1 MKTHDPELEQFK
13 RSVDLVEYS
22 RRTGYE
28 LRPNDG
34 AVGLAVLDHPNRDR
48 IVVGRHAD
56 GPWIYASV
64 PDYAL
69 RPLGEPAAHALS
81 RLRHCIDRATDK
93 GTIVEFVQERDWT
106 ARRAEVPLD
115 LVRERLREFRATGV
129 ALDFEG
135 PLRAPASAEGR
146 ERFARSS
153 SEVVGP
159 TSPPELNQRRY
170 DWSAPVPGAPRE
182 TEVEERRRR
191 WREAQAAVD
200 RQIDAARDIAAARQ
214 PAGAPSPARDASGRA
229 APDLS
234 RSERGE
240 SLAPKNKSELER
252 RRYDWNPAPP
262 GVDPLVRPARNR
274 GPDRD
279 R

>member
-13 RSVDLVEYS
+13 RSVDLVEYA

-34 AVGLAVLDHPNRDR
+34 AVGLTVLDHPSRDR
-48 IVVGRHAD
+48 IVVGRHPD

-69 RPLGEPAAHALS
+69 RPPGEPAAHALS
-81 RLRHCIDRATDK
+81 RLRHCIDRATDR
-93 GTIVEFVQERDWT
+93 GPIVEFVQARDWT

-115 LVRERLREFRATGV
+115 LVRERLREFRTTGV
-129 ALDFEG
+129 PLDFEG

-146 ERFARSS
+146 GRFARPPG
-153 SEVVGP
+153 EVARP

-170 DWSAPVPGAPRE
+170 DWAPPVPGAARE

-200 RQIDAARDIAAARQ
+200 RQINAAREVAGARQ
-214 PAGAPSPARDASGRA
+214 LAGAPSPARDAIGRA
-229 APDLS
+229 APDRS
-234 RSERGE
+234 RTERGE
-240 SLAPKNKSELER
+240 SLAPKNKSDLER

-262 GVDPLVRPARNR
+262 GVDALGRPTRNR
-274 GPDRD
+274 TPDRD